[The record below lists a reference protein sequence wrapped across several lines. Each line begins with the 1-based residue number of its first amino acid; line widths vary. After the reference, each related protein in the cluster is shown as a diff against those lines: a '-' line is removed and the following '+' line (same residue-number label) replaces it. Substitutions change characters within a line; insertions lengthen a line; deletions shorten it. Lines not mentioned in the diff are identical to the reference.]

1 MGLRSQRQ
9 MKQKQAAKRKAK
21 RKSLAAKGENLKDFY
36 YGKYY
41 LKIGAQ

>member
-9 MKQKQAAKRKAK
+9 TKMKQAIKRRAKKK
-21 RKSLAAKGENLKDFY
+21 RLTAKGANLTDYF

-41 LKIGAQ
+41 LKQGI